1 MKKRILCYGDS
12 NTWGYMPNTGKR
24 FPEEVRWTGVL
35 AEALGE
41 GYQVLENGINGRT
54 TVWDDP
60 FAEYRNGLEGL
71 GYAINST
78 RPVDL
83 MIVMLGTNDL
93 NYTNAYGYYK
103 GMALLAGRIIN
114 GNACYPGTEPVFRE
128 QSKLLLVSPIHL
140 SSQVMERRPEIHMA
154 DKYEESLKLASYTKL
169 LAEEIGA
176 YWMDGAEFARA
187 EEEDCLHMDAENHE
201 KLGLAIA
208 KKVKA
213 ILG

>member
-24 FPEEVRWTGVL
+24 FAEEVRWTGIL
-35 AEALGE
+35 AKELGIE
-41 GYQVLENGINGRT
+41 YQVLEDGVNGRT

-60 FAEYRNGLEGL
+60 FAEYRNGLAGL
-71 GYAINST
+71 GYVINSV

-103 GMALLAGRIIN
+103 GMSLLAGRIMN
-114 GNACYPGTEPVFRE
+114 GDACYPGTEPVFRE
-128 QSKLLLVSPIHL
+128 EAKLLLVSPIHL
-140 SSQVMERRPEIHMA
+140 NPDVRVRRPEIHMA
-154 DKYEESLKLASYTKL
+154 DKYEESLKMAAYTEL
-169 LAEEIGA
+169 LARELGA
-176 YWMDGAEFARA
+176 FWMDASEFAGAE
-187 EEEDCLHMDAENHE
+187 EMDCLHMDADNHE
-201 KLGLAIA
+201 KLGRAIA
-208 KKVKA
+208 EKVKT